1 MAKKVYTLVKYEV
14 NDGCDAL
21 NVLMATTDKQKALKK
36 FQKEVAAD
44 KKVNPFWKN
53 CKDRNLF
60 TDIEGYYLVYDTE
73 GCRMMNQTLIVIQ
86 TTNLVEKKKEK
97 IHTDEGKLCPFCQE
111 SVLGPDGECP
121 YCGWSRRAENN
132 NKVKDL

>member
-14 NDGCDAL
+14 KDGCDAL
-21 NVLMATTDKQKALKK
+21 NVLMVSTDKQKVLKK
-36 FQKEVAAD
+36 FRREVAAD

-73 GCRMMNQTLIVIQ
+73 GSRMMNQTLIVIQ
-86 TTNLVEKKKEK
+86 ATNLIEKKKEK
-97 IHTDEGKLCPFCQE
+97 IRTDEGKICPCCHE
-111 SVLGPDGECP
+111 SVLGPDGECS
-121 YCGWSRRAENN
+121 YCGWGR
-132 NKVKDL
+132 K